1 MYAFERFTER
11 AKRTLAL
18 AQQEAERSGHSYI
31 GTEHLLLGLLSD
43 EDSLSYH
50 ALTNLG
56 VETPAVRKSIE
67 GVLGRDERIV
77 IQQIV
82 PTSRVKKVIEISFEE
97 ARRMGHNYVG
107 TEHLLLGL
115 MIEGEG
121 IAAHVLQDLGVTL
134 ERVRSEIAR
143 LLTVGHSAEQAPFV
157 RPGMTQVAGAAELTL
172 GPDLADLLRFASVLA
187 RAEGQAAVGLE
198 HVQRA
203 TGDPTVQSLLQLAAQ
218 SRLAAAAKEEAIARQ
233 DHEAAA
239 ERRQEERRLREEFAK
254 AEAAWRASIEK
265 PPAK

>member
-1 MYAFERFTER
+1 MYAFERFSER

-43 EDSLSYH
+43 EESLAYQ
-50 ALTNLG
+50 ALSHLG
-56 VETPAVRKSIE
+56 VETPTVRKSIE
-67 GVLGRDERIV
+67 GVLGRDERV
-77 IQQIV
+77 IIEQII

-115 MIEGEG
+115 LIEGEG
-121 IAAHVLQDLGVTL
+121 IAAHVLKDLGVTL
-134 ERVRSEIAR
+134 DRVRPEIAR
-143 LLTVGHSAEQAPFV
+143 LVAVGHSAEQAPLV
-157 RPGMTQVAGAAELTL
+157 RPRVTQVVGAAELPL
-172 GPDLADLLRFASVLA
+172 GPDLADVLRFASVLA
-187 RAEGQAAVGLE
+187 RAEGEAAVGLE
-198 HVQRA
+198 HLQRA
-203 TGDPTVQSLLQLAAQ
+203 TSDPAVQSMLQLAARARQ
-218 SRLAAAAKEEAIARQ
+218 AAAAREEATARQ

-239 ERRQEERRLREEFAK
+239 EQRQEERRLREEVGK

-265 PPAK
+265 PPEE

>member
-11 AKRTLAL
+11 AKKTLSL

-31 GTEHLLLGLLSD
+31 GTEHLLLGLLGD
-43 EDSLSYH
+43 EDGLAYHVLS
-50 ALTNLG
+50 NLG
-56 VETPAVRKSIE
+56 VETPTVRQAIE
-67 GVLGRDERIV
+67 NVLARDERIV
-77 IQQIV
+77 VQQII

-97 ARRMGHNYVG
+97 ARRNGHNYVG

-115 MIEGEG
+115 LIEGEG

-134 ERVRSEIAR
+134 DSARSEIER
-143 LLTVGHSAEQAPFV
+143 LLTAGHSPEQTAAP
-157 RPGMTQVAGAAELTL
+157 RPRATQVVAAAELPL

-187 RAEGQAAVGLE
+187 RAEGEAMVGLD
-198 HVQRA
+198 HLQRA
-203 TGDPTVQSLLQLAAQ
+203 TADPAVQSLLQLAARARQ
-218 SRLAAAAKEEAIARQ
+218 AAAAKEEATARQ

-239 ERRQEERRLREEFAK
+239 ERRQEERRLRDEFAK

-265 PPAK
+265 PPKE